1 MEKTIVVGILTSQ
14 KIENYKPLIDKS
26 TNEVLSELIHASTNS
41 PNSSLSNPGPINPR
55 FYMRRATLNIIL
67 NVVAGV
73 HTTSVNDPLFKRF
86 NKWTD
91 NITRMFSNVNQELDY
106 FPILKYH
113 PGNNMKKV
121 ELLKLV
127 CDTIRFKSK

>member
-1 MEKTIVVGILTSQ
+1 MEKTIVVGIFTPQ
-14 KIENYKPLIDKS
+14 KIESYSPLIDKS
-26 TNEVLSELIHASTNS
+26 TNEMLSELINDSTNS

-91 NITRMFSNVNQELDY
+91 DITRMLSNVNQGLDY
-106 FPILKYH
+106 FPILKYL
-113 PGNNMKKV
+113 PGNDMKKV

-127 CDTIRFKSK
+127 CDTYKI

>member
-1 MEKTIVVGILTSQ
+1 M
-14 KIENYKPLIDKS
+14 
-26 TNEVLSELIHASTNS
+26 LSELINDSTNS
-41 PNSSLSNPGPINPR
+41 TNSLSNPGPINPR

-67 NVVAGV
+67 NVVAVV

-91 NITRMFSNVNQELDY
+91 DITRMFSHVNQGLDY
-106 FPILKYH
+106 FPILKYL
-113 PGNNMKKV
+113 PGNNIKKV

-127 CDTIRFKSK
+127 CDTYKILSKQYLFFSIGS